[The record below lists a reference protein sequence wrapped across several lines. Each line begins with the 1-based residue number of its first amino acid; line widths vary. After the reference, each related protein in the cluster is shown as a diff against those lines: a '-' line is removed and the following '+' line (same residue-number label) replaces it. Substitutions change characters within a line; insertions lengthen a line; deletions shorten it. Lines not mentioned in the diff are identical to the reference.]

1 MSSFNSIGR
10 SNGVPSSSSSSS
22 LSSSSMKIPLSKE
35 QMRNARL
42 IALGQ
47 SELESRPS
55 SSNYNHYQVNKINV
69 QLFQRLQRVIYEG
82 GNATIEDMHR
92 WYSEGFLF
100 CQNDPFYGLKQSN
113 GGPCGLLAVL
123 QAEIIKEMLF
133 HHNSD
138 SIDGGSG
145 NDKMIV
151 KKKYQLPLVDE
162 IDRNKLLAMA
172 IVNILH
178 RAAAAAADQHRS
190 IQLLIPSDHYDALIT
205 TASTTNS
212 GSNNANTSSI
222 SSIKYK
228 YPLDWTIN
236 DLILITF
243 QSKDEALTFILKKQ
257 VLSIFQSTYGCIVFL
272 MSLVLTR
279 DIDRVISDM
288 DDINNTCKCYDC

>member
-1 MSSFNSIGR
+1 
-10 SNGVPSSSSSSS
+10 
-22 LSSSSMKIPLSKE
+22 MKIPLSKE

-47 SELESRPS
+47 SEIESRPLS
-55 SSNYNHYQVNKINV
+55 SSNYNHHYEVNKINI

-100 CQNDPFYGLKQSN
+100 CLNDPFYGLKQSN

-133 HHNSD
+133 HHNNSD
-138 SIDGGSG
+138 SIDGSGSSSG
-145 NDKMIV
+145 NDKMKI
-151 KKKYQLPLVDE
+151 KKKYQLPLVDD

-178 RAAAAAADQHRS
+178 RAAAVADQHRS
-190 IQLLIPSDHYDALIT
+190 IQLLIPSDHYDALI
-205 TASTTNS
+205 TTNS

-243 QSKDEALTFILKKQ
+243 HSKDEALAFILKKQ
-257 VLSIFQSTYGCIVFL
+257 ILSIFQSTYGCIVFL

-279 DIDRVISDM
+279 DIDRIIYDM
-288 DDINNTCKCYDC
+288 DDINNICKCYHC